1 MDKRKYLLD
10 QLAEKTAG
18 FKADSEKHK
27 RLYRRLRYAVFLLTS
42 LSALLAGLS
51 IKFPEASSMIN
62 VVILFVSAAIGVL
75 TSIEGLRKPSEL
87 WIHERTTYYSLMD
100 LKREVEF
107 EVDHSTPPE
116 IVEQYFFRMQD
127 ILGTSNEKWNRSI
140 VGARQAQ
147 NGQPSVP
154 GGVQPS
160 APAGVPPASS
170 GRS

>member
-1 MDKRKYLLD
+1 
-10 QLAEKTAG
+10 
-18 FKADSEKHK
+18 
-27 RLYRRLRYAVFLLTS
+27 
-42 LSALLAGLS
+42 
-51 IKFPEASSMIN
+51 
-62 VVILFVSAAIGVL
+62 
-75 TSIEGLRKPSEL
+75 
-87 WIHERTTYYSLMD
+87 
-100 LKREVEF
+100 VEF
-107 EVDHSTPPE
+107 EVDHSTPAE

-170 GRS
+170 GRP